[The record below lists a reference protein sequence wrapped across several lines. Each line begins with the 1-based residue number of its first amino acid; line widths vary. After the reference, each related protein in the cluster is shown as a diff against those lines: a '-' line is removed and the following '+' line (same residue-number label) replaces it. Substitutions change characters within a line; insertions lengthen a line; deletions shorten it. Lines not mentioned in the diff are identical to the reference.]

1 MCLFFNCSNYL
12 GSSPPCSLLLP
23 APPSPATIRISGSRW
38 LRRRRSAA
46 ACTEKGFFKDI
57 YLIIFCG
64 ISRMWVLQIRAS
76 DQRKRIESKRLKA
89 REIEYSSFFVTSKMC
104 LTSIISSSP
113 SSSNSRLRSLSVES
127 ELSRRRRSIF
137 VLIQILDW
145 MFQVPSL
152 RETSGRQQQ
161 RFLGIG
167 LSATA
172 AAAAEAGKR
181 EFFPFPFSMRLRKR
195 KKKFGSV
202 FTRLALSPSWTVAV
216 FRTPALLL
224 YGNCTWGK
232 PEKLNRKHIERE

>member
-1 MCLFFNCSNYL
+1 
-12 GSSPPCSLLLP
+12 
-23 APPSPATIRISGSRW
+23 
-38 LRRRRSAA
+38 
-46 ACTEKGFFKDI
+46 
-57 YLIIFCG
+57 
-64 ISRMWVLQIRAS
+64 MWVLQIRAS

-161 RFLGIG
+161 SFFWVLGSRQQRRRRRRQGRGSFFPSLFPCDCVSEKKSLVRFLHD
-167 LSATA
+167 S
-172 AAAAEAGKR
+172 
-181 EFFPFPFSMRLRKR
+181 PFP
-195 KKKFGSV
+195 
-202 FTRLALSPSWTVAV
+202 LAG
-216 FRTPALLL
+216 LLL
-224 YGNCTWGK
+224 FFERQLYFYMGIAHGGNPK
-232 PEKLNRKHIERE
+232 N

>member
-1 MCLFFNCSNYL
+1 
-12 GSSPPCSLLLP
+12 
-23 APPSPATIRISGSRW
+23 
-38 LRRRRSAA
+38 
-46 ACTEKGFFKDI
+46 
-57 YLIIFCG
+57 
-64 ISRMWVLQIRAS
+64 MWVLQIRAS

-161 RFLGIG
+161 SFFLGIG

-172 AAAAEAGKR
+172 AAAAAVGKR
-181 EFFPFPFSMRLRKR
+181 EFFSFLSSMRLRKR
-195 KKKFGSV
+195 KKSV
-202 FTRLALSPSWTVAV
+202 VRFLHYSLFLLAG
-216 FRTPALLL
+216 LLL
-224 YGNCTWGK
+224 FFERQLYFYMGIAHGGNPK
-232 PEKLNRKHIERE
+232 N